1 MSRLSVPVGPK
12 DHVQGPNDAP
22 VTLVEYGDYECPYCG
37 EAYPVIKAVQRAM
50 GDQLRF
56 VFRNFPIT
64 EIHPHAAHAAE
75 FAEAAA
81 GIGRFW
87 EAHDMLYEGQADL
100 TDRDLARYGA
110 RIALGVPAIQEAFD
124 GRFDD
129 KIQADFMSGVR
140 SGVNGTPTLFI
151 NGARYD
157 CDRDVDSI
165 VDALTAVLQR

>member
-1 MSRLSVPVGPK
+1 MSRLSIPVGPS
-12 DHVQGPNDAP
+12 DHAQGPDDAP

-37 EAYPVIKAVQRAM
+37 EAHPVLKAVQRAM
-50 GDQLRF
+50 GGQLRF
-56 VFRNFPIT
+56 VFRHFPIT

-81 GIGRFW
+81 SIGRFW
-87 EAHDMLYEGQADL
+87 EAHDMLYEGQVNL
-100 TDRDLARYGA
+100 TDRDLALYGA
-110 RIALGVPAIQEAFD
+110 RIALDIRAIQEAFA

-151 NGARYD
+151 NGSRYD
-157 CDRDVDSI
+157 GDRDVGSI
-165 VDALTAVLQR
+165 VDALRAALQH